1 MNVLCLTVFIP
12 LLSFIL
18 IIFSRKKFSNYIY
31 NILGVMPVFICFI
44 LINYFYIN
52 FFSENSYIEKNF
64 WTILSVNNFNITF
77 GLYVDN
83 LSLTMLQVITG
94 VGFLIQVFS
103 VWYMRKNIDLS
114 RFFAYINFFISSMNL
129 LVLSNNL
136 LLTYVAWEIVGFCSY
151 ALIGFYYV
159 EKKNIE
165 SAMKAFVITRIGDL
179 FILLAIFLFLFQCKT
194 LNFHELNTIASQY
207 NTSLPWNDILTL
219 SAFFI
224 FLGTMTKSAQ
234 FPFQVWLTKAMVG
247 PTPVSAL
254 IHSATMITA
263 GIYLIIRMHNL
274 FELSSTLLTLISII
288 GSITII
294 LSSIS
299 AIFEKNI
306 KKILAYST
314 MSQIGY
320 MFLGLGMKFW
330 NVVLAHLVIH
340 SFFKALLFLSS
351 GSLIFSCYNQM
362 NILRMGGLKYNLRF
376 LYIVFII
383 GISSLIALPLFT
395 SSFYTKGS
403 IIWDSFSKEYYYFF
417 IVGIIGS
424 FLTSIYASRLFF
436 LIFYDNLKI
445 SIKKSN
451 NFFNIFPLFI
461 LCILCSCLSIVYF
474 RPFLNISIYYE
485 ITNLKRNI
493 FEIFLSI
500 LIFLGIF
507 ISYYYFVI
515 HKKNTL
521 TVLKKHKNSFL
532 LTLLK
537 KNFGLDFIYS
547 IFFVNL
553 FILLKKIFYIDY
565 IEKIM
570 NSFYFLLKISNKFLI
585 KFQNKSLQ
593 LYILY
598 IFLGIMISV
607 LFINIIFYMFFE
619 DIF

>member
-31 NILGVMPVFICFI
+31 NILGVMPVFFCFI

-77 GLYVDN
+77 GLYIDN

-103 VWYMRKNIDLS
+103 IWYMRKNIDLS

-194 LNFHELNTIASQY
+194 LNFHELNAIALRY

-436 LIFYDNLKI
+436 LIFYDDLNI

-485 ITNLKRNI
+485 ITNLKKNI

-521 TVLKKHKNSFL
+521 TVLKKHKNSVL

-553 FILLKKIFYIDY
+553 FIFLKKIFYIDY

-570 NSFYFLLKISNKFLI
+570 NIFYFLLKISNKFLI

-607 LFINIIFYMFFE
+607 LFINIIFYIFFE

>member
-31 NILGVMPVFICFI
+31 NILGVMPVFFCFI

-77 GLYVDN
+77 GLYIDN

-103 VWYMRKNIDLS
+103 IWYMRKNIDLS

-194 LNFHELNTIASQY
+194 LNFHELNAIALRY

-436 LIFYDNLKI
+436 LIFYDNLNI

-485 ITNLKRNI
+485 ITNLKKNI

-521 TVLKKHKNSFL
+521 TVLKKHKNSVLF
-532 LTLLK
+532 TLLK

-553 FILLKKIFYIDY
+553 FIFLKKIFYIDY

-607 LFINIIFYMFFE
+607 LFINIIFYIFFE